1 MTSDAQLQKDV
12 IEELKWVPCITA
24 NQIEVSAANGVVTLK
39 GTVPTYAEKCAARW
53 AAKRVLRVTVV
64 DDNIQVKPVGLHE
77 NSDAEIAAAVA
88 VSLKWHVWVPT
99 DIHVAVENGWVRLTG
114 EVKWEFQRSAAED
127 GVRYTAG
134 VKGVSND
141 ITIKPTVPPMGV
153 KEAIEKAFKRNAEI
167 DAENVMV
174 SADGGKVTLSGSVG
188 SLVEREKIS
197 SAAWNA
203 AGVIAVQDNLTVVC

>member
-1 MTSDAQLQKDV
+1 
-12 IEELKWVPCITA
+12 
-24 NQIEVSAANGVVTLK
+24 
-39 GTVPTYAEKCAARW
+39 
-53 AAKRVLRVTVV
+53 
-64 DDNIQVKPVGLHE
+64 
-77 NSDAEIAAAVA
+77 
-88 VSLKWHVWVPT
+88 
-99 DIHVAVENGWVRLTG
+99 
-114 EVKWEFQRSAAED
+114 
-127 GVRYTAG
+127 
-134 VKGVSND
+134 
-141 ITIKPTVPPMGV
+141 MGV